1 MSGLD
6 LRFLAI
12 LVDKNFNIISKK
24 MVEQIKHYEERLSF
38 QWDSADLAER
48 LEIDPNIVVIDTRK
62 QFAYDIEHIPN
73 SISFPHRTMD
83 QVSTAELDKNKI
95 YICYCDGIGCNGS
108 TKGALKMA
116 KLGFNVRELIG
127 GLDWWK
133 RDGYQTEGRSA
144 TKGVQIECA
153 C

>member
-1 MSGLD
+1 M
-6 LRFLAI
+6 
-12 LVDKNFNIISKK
+12 K
-24 MVEQIKHYEERLSF
+24 EQIKHYEERISY
-38 QWDSADLAER
+38 QWDSADLAEE
-48 LEIDPNIVVIDTRK
+48 LEKNREIVVIDTRK
-62 QFAYDIEHIPN
+62 EFAYEKEHIPGA
-73 SISFPHRTMD
+73 ISFPHRNMNEANT
-83 QVSTAELDKNKI
+83 SSLGRKSL

-133 RDGYQTEGRSA
+133 RDGFETEGTKA
-144 TKGVQIECA
+144 TKGVKAECA

>member
-1 MSGLD
+1 M
-6 LRFLAI
+6 I
-12 LVDKNFNIISKK
+12 
-24 MVEQIKHYEERLSF
+24 EQIKHYQERLSY
-38 QWDSADLAER
+38 QWDSADLAEE
-48 LEIDPNIVVIDTRK
+48 LEKNPKIVVLDTRK
-62 QFAYDIEHIPN
+62 VFAFKEEHIPGAT
-73 SISFPHRTMD
+73 SFPHRNMD
-83 QVSTAELDKNKI
+83 KKNTTSLDKEML

-133 RDGYQTEGRSA
+133 RDGYETEGTKA
-144 TKGVQIECA
+144 TKGLKIECA